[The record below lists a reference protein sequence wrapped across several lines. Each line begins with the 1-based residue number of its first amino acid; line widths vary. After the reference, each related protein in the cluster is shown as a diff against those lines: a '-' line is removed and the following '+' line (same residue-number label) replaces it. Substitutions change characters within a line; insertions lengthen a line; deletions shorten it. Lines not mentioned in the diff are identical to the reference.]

1 MKTHLTNRRAVIGA
15 GALLVGATGVAMP
28 AGAQTDN
35 TGLPWQPMP
44 EAQDGWMDKPGT
56 RHRLM
61 FDSTAASAAESAMFY
76 ADTYYA
82 ANKSGY
88 GLDPQAL
95 GVILV
100 LRHMATPF
108 GYNDTVWAKH
118 GAAFADKLKLAGEQA
133 IRATKNNPL
142 LSAANDGK
150 AKNDPK
156 SKDGDDAPVTLATL
170 AAKGA
175 RFAVCGVA
183 TQGIAAQLAKGSDA
197 SAKAIEDE
205 LKANL
210 IPGAV
215 IVPAGI
221 VAVDR
226 AQEHGYAFVNIA
238 E

>member
-1 MKTHLTNRRAVIGA
+1 MTDRLADRRAIIGGGALLAGA
-15 GALLVGATGVAMP
+15 GALSRPARAQAMD
-28 AGAQTDN
+28 AQ
-35 TGLPWQPMP
+35 PRWQPFP
-44 EAQDGWMDKPGT
+44 EAQDAWMDKPGT

-61 FDSTAASAAESAMFY
+61 FDTTAASAAESALFY

-95 GVILV
+95 GVIIV
-100 LRHMATPF
+100 FRHMSTPF
-108 GYNDTVWAKH
+108 GFKDAVWAKY
-118 GAAFADKLKLAGEQA
+118 GADFADKLKLEGEHA
-133 IRATKNNPL
+133 IRAAKGNPL
-142 LSAANDGK
+142 LTSAAAP
-150 AKNDPK
+150 AKTPPTKK
-156 SKDGDDAPVTLATL
+156 SDADAPVTLASL

-183 TQGIAAQLAKGSDA
+183 TQGMAAMMAKMSGA
-197 SAKAIEDE
+197 SAKSIEDDF
-205 LKANL
+205 KANL

-226 AQEHGYAFVNIA
+226 AQEHGYAFVNIP